1 MLIRFSRG
9 VLSTKRNAPRRFPIR
24 FRQDYFSPEA
34 ALGRF
39 LPFRILPPQ
48 WLLSGPAI
56 QIVSGN
62 AIVQCMLIESDV
74 IAAVCDY
81 LRAEGYE
88 IRQQLAETEQ
98 GDDIKAVQGTA
109 ILLIEAKGE
118 TSSKKGSKRFGK
130 PFSRSQVLDHVA
142 MAFYRAAKMR
152 GDGVRVAMAFPD
164 NQQHREM
171 VAEIRQAVR
180 DLKIAVFWVAGNGSV
195 RESG

>member
-1 MLIRFSRG
+1 M
-9 VLSTKRNAPRRFPIR
+9 
-24 FRQDYFSPEA
+24 
-34 ALGRF
+34 GRF
-39 LPFRILPPQ
+39 LPFSILPPQ

-98 GDDIKAVQGTA
+98 GDDIKAVQGTV